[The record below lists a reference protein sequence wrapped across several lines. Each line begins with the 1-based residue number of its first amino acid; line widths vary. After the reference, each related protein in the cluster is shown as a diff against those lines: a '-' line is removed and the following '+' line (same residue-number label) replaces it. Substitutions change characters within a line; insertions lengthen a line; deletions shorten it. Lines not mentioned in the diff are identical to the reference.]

1 MVMLNNLTKIYTHNR
16 MTIPFQDIAHS
27 VSVND
32 SLITFESC
40 FSILIPQTKLNQGRI
55 GHKLHMVIEEH
66 SNQLYMVIE
75 VSLVKRE
82 QNLWKGRK
90 NFYLKY
96 SRGNF
101 LLLNFVIENA
111 KFTTKGRILQ
121 VWTLDNSSFGIL
133 QYKQRSGLLIFCN
146 LLRHLYTLGNM
157 LGLNDLGKW
166 VTIHI

>member
-1 MVMLNNLTKIYTHNR
+1 

-32 SLITFESC
+32 FLITFESC

-82 QNLWKGRK
+82 QN
-90 NFYLKY
+90 
-96 SRGNF
+96 
-101 LLLNFVIENA
+101 
-111 KFTTKGRILQ
+111 
-121 VWTLDNSSFGIL
+121 
-133 QYKQRSGLLIFCN
+133 
-146 LLRHLYTLGNM
+146 
-157 LGLNDLGKW
+157 
-166 VTIHI
+166 